1 MNLMNSE
8 LYDALLDAGASESKA
23 QTAVVSMA
31 DYDRQFAKTNA
42 DLPIIKWM
50 VGFNLAF
57 SVAMIMQHMF
67 M

>member
-1 MNLMNSE
+1 MTIVNTE
-8 LYDALLDAGASESKA
+8 VYEALIDTGATESKA
-23 QTAVVSMA
+23 QAAAVSMA
-31 DYDRQFAKTNA
+31 DYDRRFAKTDA
-42 DLPIIKWM
+42 DLLILKWM

>member
-1 MNLMNSE
+1 MNSE
-8 LYDALLDAGASESKA
+8 LYDALLDTDASERKVQA
-23 QTAVVSMA
+23 AAVSMA

>member
-23 QTAVVSMA
+23 QAAVVSMV

-50 VGFNLAF
+50 DGFNLAF